1 MKKLSCSGRIHPLFA
16 LLIVLL
22 MAIPIGFYGLYL
34 FIAPSLPDI
43 VQLKSASVAIPLQVY
58 SKDNKLIGEF
68 GEKISRPVSY
78 DEIPPLMVQSFL
90 AAEDSSF
97 FTHNG
102 VSFKGLGRAVT
113 EALQSGSGQS
123 GGSTITMQ
131 VAKNFYLSPE
141 RTMKRKLTEIFLARK
156 IEQNLNKKEIFTLY
170 VNKIFLGQH
179 AYGIAAA
186 AKVYYQKPLKDLTI
200 AEMAM
205 IAGLP
210 KAPTK
215 YNPVNDPTRALERR
229 NWIIGRMLQ
238 LGFITQ
244 PQYQESINAPL
255 NLHFSYSTK
264 RLDYSMPYISEM
276 VRGAMVDQFGE
287 EVLNSGYRVYTT
299 IPSDRQM
306 MAEQAVH
313 NGLEAYDHRHGWR
326 GAEANDKPLT
336 GFYPINNMWPAQ
348 VTKISSNS
356 FDAVMSNGLTVTVP
370 WSGMSWAR
378 HHYSTDRIGGTPRN
392 AAEIVHLKDIVRVR
406 PNLTA
411 AQIQQYFDAGDHLDN
426 TSAPDAAPPVEPASP
441 ITKVASKNSPAA
453 STEQAAAVAKPVK
466 LDISKAG
473 WSRINWSLEQ
483 LPAAEAQLVSLDPND
498 GAIQA
503 VVGGYDFARSNFNR
517 SMQGWRQPGSNIKP
531 FIYSLA
537 LERGFTPTSIINDA
551 PLQIGKWRPQNSD
564 GKFMGPIT
572 LRRALYLSRNLVS
585 VRLLQAV
592 GVNRAVEHLSHF
604 GMMADKLPKDL
615 ALALGAAQVLPIQ
628 LATGYA
634 AFANGGYR
642 IQPYFIERVE
652 NFKGDVLYTANPVR
666 VCRQCDIPAQTDPN
680 ADPAAD
686 GTTLLTSNPDGS
698 ISSSSVAS
706 VSQPAASM
714 PASDPAA
721 ASQPVAASAVA
732 SQVPTPENTPNFRR
746 AQRVLTPKTAFE
758 MADILRDVIQ
768 HGTGYAAMKLGRNDI
783 GGKTGTT
790 NDAKDAWF
798 SGFNPD
804 LVAVAW
810 VGFDQPRTLG
820 RKEFG
825 GVAALP
831 IWSDYMAK
839 ALADKPENW
848 LKKEETAKAP
858 AALDANGLPVK
869 PRKKRIAKP
878 VDGAAASTDS
888 TTSSDSISD
897 LVQAKTKPHHA
908 KKPAATPAATS
919 ITPSTPLESPF

>member
-1 MKKLSCSGRIHPLFA
+1 MKKLSSSGRIHPLFA

-43 VQLKSASVAIPLQVY
+43 AQLKSASVAIPLQVY

-68 GEKISRPVSY
+68 GEKISRPVTY
-78 DEIPPLMVQSFL
+78 EEIPPLMVDSFL

-141 RTMKRKLTEIFLARK
+141 RTLKRKLTEIFLARK

-215 YNPVNDPTRALERR
+215 YNPVNDPARALERR

-244 PQYQESINAPL
+244 AQYQENVNSPL
-255 NLHFSYSTK
+255 NLHYSYNTK
-264 RLDYSMPYISEM
+264 RLDYSMPYVSEM

-299 IPSDRQM
+299 VPSERQL

-313 NGLEAYDHRHGWR
+313 SGLEAYDHRHGWR
-326 GAEANDKPLT
+326 GAEANDKPLS
-336 GFYPINNMWPAQ
+336 GFYVINNMWPAQ
-348 VTKISSNS
+348 VTKVSANS
-356 FDAVMSNGLTVTVP
+356 FDAVMSNGLSVTVP
-370 WSGMSWAR
+370 WSGMSWA
-378 HHYSTDRIGGTPRN
+378 HKHFTTDRIGGVPRN
-392 AAEIVHLKDIVRVR
+392 AAEIVKLKDIVRVR

-411 AQIQQYFDAGDHLDN
+411 DQIQQYFDQGDHLDA
-426 TSAPDAAPPVEPASP
+426 TSGTAPQPVVAAGP
-441 ITKVASKNSPAA
+441 ITKVDSKNTPADASKDSDVTA
-453 STEQAAAVAKPVK
+453 AKPVK
-466 LDISKAG
+466 LDVSKAG
-473 WSRINWSLEQ
+473 WSRINWSLQ
-483 LPAAEAQLVSLDPND
+483 QIPAAEAQLVSLDPND

-503 VVGGYDFARSNFNR
+503 VVGGYDFSLSKFNR

-537 LERGFTPTSIINDA
+537 LERGFTPTSIIADS
-551 PLQIGKWRPQNSD
+551 PLQIGKWRPQDSD

-592 GVNRAVEHLSHF
+592 GINRAVEHLSHF
-604 GMMADKLPKDL
+604 GLMADKLPKDL

-652 NFKGDVLYTANPVR
+652 NFKGDVLYTANPIR
-666 VCRQCDIPAQTDPN
+666 VCRQCDVPVDPSLDPN
-680 ADPAAD
+680 AAPVD
-686 GTTLLTSNPDGS
+686 GSQPTLVTSNPDGS
-698 ISSSSVAS
+698 ISTSDPAATSAPAISAASGVAS
-706 VSQPAASM
+706 ASQPAATSG
-714 PASDPAA
+714 
-721 ASQPVAASAVA
+721 VAASAA
-732 SQVPTPENTPNFRR
+732 PSPANTANYRR

-831 IWSDYMAK
+831 IWSEYMAK
-839 ALADKPENW
+839 ALSDKPENW
-848 LKKEETAKAP
+848 LKKEADVKGGAADLSGTMAKP
-858 AALDANGLPVK
+858 HKKHHK
-869 PRKKRIAKP
+869 PRPDASSGDAISADDNIA
-878 VDGAAASTDS
+878 
-888 TTSSDSISD
+888 D
-897 LVQAKTKPHHA
+897 LVKAQNKPHHRPKA
-908 KKPAATPAATS
+908 DASPSAAVS
-919 ITPSTPLESPF
+919 PSSPIESPF

>member
-1 MKKLSCSGRIHPLFA
+1 MKKLSCAGRIHPFFA
-16 LLIVLL
+16 LFLVLL
-22 MAIPIGFYGLYL
+22 MALPIGFYGLYL

-43 VQLKSASVAIPLQVY
+43 AQLKTASAAIPLQVY
-58 SKDNKLIGEF
+58 SKDKKLVGEF
-68 GEKISRPVSY
+68 GEKISYPVSY
-78 DEIPPLMVQSFL
+78 DEIPPLMVDSFL

-102 VSFKGLGRAVT
+102 VSLKGLGRAVS
-113 EALQSGSGQS
+113 EALQSGRGQS

-131 VAKNFYLSPE
+131 VAKNYYLSPE
-141 RTMKRKLTEIFLARK
+141 RTLKRKLTEIFLARK

-215 YNPVNDPTRALERR
+215 YNPVNDPDRAIERR

-238 LGFITQ
+238 LGFINQ
-244 PQYQESINAPL
+244 AQYQENVNAPL
-255 NLHFSYSTK
+255 NLHFSYNTN
-264 RLDYSMPYISEM
+264 RLDVSMPYVSEM
-276 VRGAMVDQFGE
+276 VRDAMVREFGE
-287 EVLNSGYRVYTT
+287 DVLNSGYRVYTT
-299 IPSDRQM
+299 IPSDRQQ
-306 MAEQAVH
+306 MAVDAVH
-313 NGLEAYDHRHGWR
+313 KGLEAYDLRHGWR
-326 GAEANDKPLT
+326 GAESNTKPLSD
-336 GFYPINNMWPAQ
+336 FYVINNLWPAQ
-348 VTKISSNS
+348 VTKVSARS
-356 FDAVMSNGLTVTVP
+356 FDAVLSNGLTVTIP

-378 HHYSTDRIGGTPRN
+378 RYHSTNAVGGAPQK
-392 AAEIVHLKDIVRVR
+392 ASEIVHEKDIIRLR
-406 PNLTA
+406 PDITEAQIRAILYEKNKQAAQDEIQTDTKKMPNKPNDIHVEKTTATNTPETA
-411 AQIQQYFDAGDHLDN
+411 ADAN
-426 TSAPDAAPPVEPASP
+426 PA
-441 ITKVASKNSPAA
+441 
-453 STEQAAAVAKPVK
+453 PVK
-466 LDISKAG
+466 TK
-473 WSRINWSLEQ
+473 WNEINWALSQ
-483 LPAAEAQLVSLDPND
+483 IPAAEAQLISLDPND

-537 LERGFTPTSIINDA
+537 LERGFTPFSIINDS

-585 VRLLQAV
+585 IRLLQAV
-592 GVNRAVEHLSHF
+592 GINRAVDHLSHF
-604 GMMADKLPKDL
+604 GLMEDQLPKNL
-615 ALALGAAQVLPIQ
+615 TLALGTAQVLPIQ

-642 IQPYFIERVE
+642 IQPYFIQRVE
-652 NFKGDVLYTANPVR
+652 NYRGDVLFTANPIR
-666 VCRQCDIPAQTDPN
+666 VCRECDAPAEQIEPATVDTN
-680 ADPAAD
+680 AEQPIQVNA
-686 GTTLLTSNPDGS
+686 NPDGS
-698 ISSSSVAS
+698 ISTTTPTTTSTTPL
-706 VSQPAASM
+706 PADYRKA
-714 PASDPAA
+714 
-721 ASQPVAASAVA
+721 
-732 SQVPTPENTPNFRR
+732 ERI
-746 AQRVLTPKTAFE
+746 LTTKTAFD
-758 MADILRDVIQ
+758 MASILRDVIQ

-798 SGFNPD
+798 SGFSPS

-831 IWSDYMAK
+831 IWSEYMGK
-839 ALADKPENW
+839 ALADTPEDW
-848 LKKEETAKAP
+848 LKQGSSKQDPTQSMAP
-858 AALDANGLPVK
+858 K
-869 PRKKRIAKP
+869 PRKPKPKKTDENSADTEAK
-878 VDGAAASTDS
+878 
-888 TTSSDSISD
+888 SS
-897 LVQAKTKPHHA
+897 AEK
-908 KKPAATPAATS
+908 ATS
-919 ITPSTPLESPF
+919 GDNIEAIIPKHAITPTPSTPLESPF

>member
-1 MKKLSCSGRIHPLFA
+1 MKKLSCAGRIHPLFA
-16 LLIVLL
+16 LLLVLL
-22 MAIPIGFYGLYL
+22 LALPIGFYGLYL

-43 VQLKSASVAIPLQVY
+43 AQLKSAPVAIPLQVY

-68 GEKISRPVSY
+68 GEKISRPVTY
-78 DEIPPLMVQSFL
+78 DEIPPLMVNAFL

-113 EALQSGSGQS
+113 EAMQSGSGQS

-141 RTMKRKLTEIFLARK
+141 RTLKRKLTEIFLARK
-156 IEQNLNKKEIFTLY
+156 IEQNLNKQEIFTLY

-186 AKVYYQKPLKDLTI
+186 AKVYYHKPLKDLTI

-215 YNPVNDPTRALERR
+215 YNPVNDPDRAIERR

-238 LGFITQ
+238 LGFINQ
-244 PQYQESINAPL
+244 AQYQENINAPL
-255 NLHFSYSTK
+255 ALNYSANTK
-264 RLDYSMPYISEM
+264 RLDVDMPYVAEM
-276 VRGAMVDQFGE
+276 VRSAMVEEFGE
-287 EVLNSGYRVYTT
+287 DVLNSGYRVYTT
-299 IPSDRQM
+299 IPSDRQK
-306 MAEQAVH
+306 MAEDAVH
-313 NGLEAYDHRHGWR
+313 KGLEAYDHRHGWR
-326 GAEANDKPLT
+326 GAESNAKPLADH
-336 GFYPINNMWPAQ
+336 YVINNMWPVQ
-348 VTKISSNS
+348 VTKVSKQS
-356 FDAVMSNGLTVTVP
+356 FDAVFSNGLTITVP

-378 HHYSTDRIGGTPRN
+378 KYYSTDRVGGAPSN
-392 AAEIVHLKDIVRVR
+392 ASEIVHVNDIIRVR
-406 PNLTA
+406 PSDLTA
-411 AQIQQYFDAGDHLDN
+411 DQIQQYLNAQNKSSAKTNDPADAADLDDP
-426 TSAPDAAPPVEPASP
+426 APDATKAKTEEPSQP
-441 ITKVASKNSPAA
+441 
-453 STEQAAAVAKPVK
+453 K
-466 LDISKAG
+466 LDLSKAA
-473 WSRINWSLEQ
+473 WSRINWTLTQ
-483 LPAAEAQLVSLDPND
+483 IPAAEAQLVSLDPND

-503 VVGGYDFARSNFNR
+503 VVGGYDFAKSNFNR

-537 LERGFTPTSIINDA
+537 LERGFTPYSIINDA
-551 PLQIGKWRPQNSD
+551 PLQVGNWRPQNSD

-592 GVNRAVEHLSHF
+592 GINKAVEHLTHF
-604 GMMADKLPKDL
+604 GFMEDKLPKNL
-615 ALALGAAQVLPIQ
+615 ALALGAAQALPIQ
-628 LATGYA
+628 VATGYA

-652 NFKGDVLYTANPVR
+652 SFKGDVLFKADPVR
-666 VCRQCDIPAQTDPN
+666 VCRSCD
-680 ADPAAD
+680 AANNPD
-686 GTTLLTSNPDGS
+686 QQDLSDASSVQPDASSAAPTVLTSNPDGS
-698 ISSSSVAS
+698 INSTDN
-706 VSQPAASM
+706 
-714 PASDPAA
+714 PASSPAT
-721 ASQPVAASAVA
+721 
-732 SQVPTPENTPNFRR
+732 TPLPANYRR
-746 AQRVLTPKTAFE
+746 AERVLTAKTAYD
-758 MADILRDVIQ
+758 MASILRDVIQ

-798 SGFNPD
+798 SGFNPT

-831 IWSDYMAK
+831 IWSEYMAK
-839 ALADKPENW
+839 ALANTPESWIDKDPGNPNSSN
-848 LKKEETAKAP
+848 ASGAI
-858 AALDANGLPVK
+858 K
-869 PRKKRIAKP
+869 PRKKKVI
-878 VDGAAASTDS
+878 DTESDSTTDS
-888 TTSSDSISD
+888 TSTTSDSIAD
-897 LVQAKTKPHHA
+897 LVESKTAESTAPKH
-908 KKPAATPAATS
+908 TPQPSSTKVS
-919 ITPSTPLESPF
+919 PSTPLESPF

>member
-1 MKKLSCSGRIHPLFA
+1 MKKLSCAGRIHPFFA
-16 LLIVLL
+16 LFLVLL
-22 MAIPIGFYGLYL
+22 MALPIGFYGLYL

-43 VQLKSASVAIPLQVY
+43 AQLKTASAAIPLQVY
-58 SKDNKLIGEF
+58 SKDKKLVGEF
-68 GEKISRPVSY
+68 GEKISYPVSY
-78 DEIPPLMVQSFL
+78 EEIPPLMVDSFL

-102 VSFKGLGRAVT
+102 VSLKGLGRAVS
-113 EALQSGSGQS
+113 EALQSGRGQS

-131 VAKNFYLSPE
+131 VAKNYYLSPE
-141 RTMKRKLTEIFLARK
+141 RTLKRKLTEIFLARK
-156 IEQNLNKKEIFTLY
+156 LEQNLNKKEIFTLY

-215 YNPVNDPTRALERR
+215 YNPINDPDRAIERR

-244 PQYQESINAPL
+244 VQYQENINAPL
-255 NLHFSYSTK
+255 DLHFSYNTN
-264 RLDYSMPYISEM
+264 RLDVSMPYVSEM
-276 VRGAMVDQFGE
+276 VRDAMVREFGE
-287 EVLNSGYRVYTT
+287 DVLNSGYRVYTT
-299 IPSDRQM
+299 IPSDRQQ
-306 MAEQAVH
+306 MAVDAVH
-313 NGLEAYDHRHGWR
+313 KGLEAYDLRHGWR
-326 GAEANDKPLT
+326 GAESNTKPLSA
-336 GFYPINNMWPAQ
+336 FYVINNLWPAQ
-348 VTKISSNS
+348 VTKVSARS
-356 FDAVMSNGLTVTVP
+356 FDAVLSNGLTVTVP

-378 HHYSTDRIGGTPRN
+378 RYHSTNSVGGAPQK
-392 AAEIVHLKDIVRVR
+392 ASEIVHEKDIIRLRPDINEELVRAILYAKDKQATQEAVKTDSKNALNKSTDNVDKTD
-406 PNLTA
+406 PT
-411 AQIQQYFDAGDHLDN
+411 N
-426 TSAPDAAPPVEPASP
+426 TSDSATSEKP
-441 ITKVASKNSPAA
+441 ILTKTKWA
-453 STEQAAAVAKPVK
+453 
-466 LDISKAG
+466 D
-473 WSRINWSLEQ
+473 INWALTQ
-483 LPAAEAQLVSLDPND
+483 IPAAEAQLISLDPND

-537 LERGFTPTSIINDA
+537 LERGFTPFSIINDS

-564 GKFMGPIT
+564 SKFMGPIT

-585 VRLLQAV
+585 IRLLQAV
-592 GVNRAVEHLSHF
+592 GINRAVDHLSHF
-604 GMMADKLPKDL
+604 GFMENQLPKNL

-634 AFANGGYR
+634 TFANGGYR
-642 IQPYFIERVE
+642 IQPYFIQRVE
-652 NFKGDVLYTANPVR
+652 NYRGDVLFTANPIR
-666 VCRQCDIPAQTDPN
+666 VCRECDAPVDQTDPTAVDAN
-680 ADPAAD
+680 GEKPIQVSA
-686 GTTLLTSNPDGS
+686 NPDGS
-698 ISSSSVAS
+698 ISSTTPTD
-706 VSQPAASM
+706 VSEPKATTLPADYRKAERIL
-714 PASDPAA
+714 
-721 ASQPVAASAVA
+721 SA
-732 SQVPTPENTPNFRR
+732 
-746 AQRVLTPKTAFE
+746 KTAFD
-758 MADILRDVIQ
+758 MASILRDVIQ

-798 SGFNPD
+798 SGFSPS

-831 IWSDYMAK
+831 IWSDYMGK
-839 ALADKPENW
+839 ALADTPEDW
-848 LKKEETAKAP
+848 LK
-858 AALDANGLPVK
+858 PVNSKQDPSAQK
-869 PRKKRIAKP
+869 PKKAKP
-878 VDGAAASTDS
+878 KKLTESTS
-888 TTSSDSISD
+888 NAETKSATTVDSIEAIIPKRS
-897 LVQAKTKPHHA
+897 ASP
-908 KKPAATPAATS
+908 
-919 ITPSTPLESPF
+919 TPSTPLESPF

>member
-1 MKKLSCSGRIHPLFA
+1 MKKLSCAGRIHPLFA
-16 LLIVLL
+16 LLLVLL
-22 MAIPIGFYGLYL
+22 LALPIGFYGLYL

-43 VQLKSASVAIPLQVY
+43 AQLKSAPVAIPLQVY

-68 GEKISRPVSY
+68 GEKISRPVTY
-78 DEIPPLMVQSFL
+78 DEIPPLMVNAFL

-113 EALQSGSGQS
+113 EAMQSGSGQS

-141 RTMKRKLTEIFLARK
+141 RTLKRKLTEIFLARK
-156 IEQNLNKKEIFTLY
+156 IEQNLNKQEIFTLY

-186 AKVYYQKPLKDLTI
+186 AKVYYHKPLKDLTI

-215 YNPVNDPTRALERR
+215 YNPVNDPDRAIERR

-238 LGFITQ
+238 LGFISQ
-244 PQYQESINAPL
+244 AQYQENINAPL
-255 NLHFSYSTK
+255 ALNYSANTK
-264 RLDYSMPYISEM
+264 RLDVDMPYVAEM
-276 VRGAMVDQFGE
+276 VRSAMVEEFGE
-287 EVLNSGYRVYTT
+287 DVLNSGYRVYTT
-299 IPSDRQM
+299 IPSDRQK
-306 MAEQAVH
+306 MAEDAVH
-313 NGLEAYDHRHGWR
+313 KGLEAYDHRHGWR
-326 GAEANDKPLT
+326 GAESNTKPLADH
-336 GFYPINNMWPAQ
+336 YVINNMWPVQ
-348 VTKISSNS
+348 VTKVSKQS
-356 FDAVMSNGLTVTVP
+356 FDAVFSNGLTVTVP

-378 HHYSTDRIGGTPRN
+378 KYYSTDRVGGAPSN
-392 AAEIVHLKDIVRVR
+392 AAEIVHMNDIIRVR
-406 PNLTA
+406 PADLTA
-411 AQIQQYFDAGDHLDN
+411 DQIQQYVNAQNKSSAKTNDSDASADLDDP
-426 TSAPDAAPPVEPASP
+426 APDSKKTKTEEPAQP
-441 ITKVASKNSPAA
+441 
-453 STEQAAAVAKPVK
+453 K
-466 LDISKAG
+466 LDLSKAS
-473 WSRINWSLEQ
+473 WSRINWTLTQ
-483 LPAAEAQLVSLDPND
+483 IPAAEAQLVSLDPND

-537 LERGFTPTSIINDA
+537 LERGFTPYSIINDA
-551 PLQIGKWRPQNSD
+551 PLQVGNWRPQNSD

-592 GVNRAVEHLSHF
+592 GINKAVEHLTHF
-604 GMMADKLPKDL
+604 GFMEDKLPKNL
-615 ALALGAAQVLPIQ
+615 ALALGAAQALPIQ
-628 LATGYA
+628 VATGYA

-652 NFKGDVLYTANPVR
+652 SFKGDVLFKADPVR
-666 VCRQCDIPAQTDPN
+666 VCRSCDAANNPDQQDQTD
-680 ADPAAD
+680 ASSVQSDASSAAP
-686 GTTLLTSNPDGS
+686 TVLTSNPDGS
-698 ISSSSVAS
+698 INSTGN
-706 VSQPAASM
+706 
-714 PASDPAA
+714 PASSPAT
-721 ASQPVAASAVA
+721 
-732 SQVPTPENTPNFRR
+732 TPEPANYRR
-746 AQRVLTPKTAFE
+746 AERVLTAKTAYD
-758 MADILRDVIQ
+758 MASILRDVIQ

-798 SGFNPD
+798 SGFNPT

-831 IWSDYMAK
+831 IWSEYMAK
-839 ALADKPENW
+839 ALANTPESWIDKDPGNPNSSNSSG
-848 LKKEETAKAP
+848 AI
-858 AALDANGLPVK
+858 K
-869 PRKKRIAKP
+869 PRKKKVI
-878 VDGAAASTDS
+878 DTESDSTTDS
-888 TTSSDSISD
+888 TSTSSDSIAD
-897 LVQAKTKPHHA
+897 LVESKTA
-908 KKPAATPAATS
+908 ESAAPKHTPQQPSSTKVS
-919 ITPSTPLESPF
+919 PSTPLESPF

>member
-1 MKKLSCSGRIHPLFA
+1 MKKLSCAGRIHPLFA
-16 LLIVLL
+16 LLLVLI
-22 MAIPIGFYGLYL
+22 MALPIGFYGLYL

-43 VQLKSASVAIPLQVY
+43 AQLKSAPVAIPLQVY

-78 DEIPPLMVQSFL
+78 DEIPPLMVNAFL

-141 RTMKRKLTEIFLARK
+141 RTLKRKLTEIFLARK
-156 IEQNLNKKEIFTLY
+156 IEQNLNKQEIFTLY

-186 AKVYYQKPLKDLTI
+186 AKVYYHKPLKDLTI

-215 YNPVNDPTRALERR
+215 YNPVNDPDRAIERR

-238 LGFITQ
+238 LGFINQ
-244 PQYQESINAPL
+244 AQYQENINAPL
-255 NLHFSYSTK
+255 ALNYNANTK
-264 RLDYSMPYISEM
+264 RLDVNMPYVAEM
-276 VRGAMVDQFGE
+276 VRGAMVEQFGE

-299 IPSDRQM
+299 IPSDRQK
-306 MAEQAVH
+306 MAEDAVH
-313 NGLEAYDHRHGWR
+313 KGLEAYDHRHGWR
-326 GAEANDKPLT
+326 GAEANPKPLADH
-336 GFYPINNMWPAQ
+336 FVINNMWPVQ
-348 VTKISSNS
+348 VTKVSKQS
-356 FDAVMSNGLTVTVP
+356 FDAVFSNGMTVTVP

-378 HHYSTDRIGGTPRN
+378 KYYSTDRIGGAPNN
-392 AAEIVHLKDIVRVR
+392 ASEIVRVNDIIRVR
-406 PNLTA
+406 PANLTA
-411 AQIQQYFDAGDHLDN
+411 DQIQQYFDGENKSSPKNAEALTSAAATLDDPKADKADPEKN
-426 TSAPDAAPPVEPASP
+426 TSDEPTQP
-441 ITKVASKNSPAA
+441 
-453 STEQAAAVAKPVK
+453 K
-466 LDISKAG
+466 LDLSKAG
-473 WSRINWSLEQ
+473 WSRINWTLAQ
-483 LPAAEAQLVSLDPND
+483 IPAAEAQLVSLDPND

-537 LERGFTPTSIINDA
+537 LERGFTPYSIINDA
-551 PLQIGKWRPQNSD
+551 PLQVGSWRPQNSD
-564 GKFMGPIT
+564 GRFMGPIT

-592 GVNRAVEHLSHF
+592 GINKAVEHLSHF
-604 GMMADKLPKDL
+604 GFMENKLPKNL
-615 ALALGAAQVLPIQ
+615 ALALGAAQALPIQ
-628 LATGYA
+628 VATGYA

-652 NFKGDVLYTANPVR
+652 SFKGDVLFKADPAR
-666 VCRQCDIPAQTDPN
+666 VCRSCDAANDPDLPSTDPSSP
-680 ADPAAD
+680 DLAA
-686 GTTLLTSNPDGS
+686 TTASGVQPTEITSNPDGS
-698 ISSSSVAS
+698 ISTSGASS
-706 VSQPAASM
+706 PAA
-714 PASDPAA
+714 
-721 ASQPVAASAVA
+721 
-732 SQVPTPENTPNFRR
+732 TPEPTNYRR
-746 AQRVLTPKTAFE
+746 AERVLTAKTAYD
-758 MADILRDVIQ
+758 MASILRDVIQ

-798 SGFNPD
+798 SGFNPT

-820 RKEFG
+820 RREFG
-825 GVAALP
+825 GIAALP
-831 IWSDYMAK
+831 IWSEYMGK
-839 ALADKPENW
+839 ALADTPESWISKDPGN
-848 LKKEETAKAP
+848 P
-858 AALDANGLPVK
+858 NSNSGGVVK
-869 PRKKRIAKP
+869 PRKKK
-878 VDGAAASTDS
+878 VESTDS
-888 TTSSDSISD
+888 TSSSDSTSASSDSIAD
-897 LVQAKTKPHHA
+897 LVESKTAEAAPPKRSTPPPSSAKV
-908 KKPAATPAATS
+908 S
-919 ITPSTPLESPF
+919 PSTPLESPF

>member
-1 MKKLSCSGRIHPLFA
+1 MKKLSCAGRIHPFFA
-16 LLIVLL
+16 LFLVLL
-22 MAIPIGFYGLYL
+22 MALPIGFYGLYL

-43 VQLKSASVAIPLQVY
+43 AQLKTASAAIPLQVY
-58 SKDNKLIGEF
+58 SKDKKLVGEF
-68 GEKISRPVSY
+68 GEKISYPVNY
-78 DEIPPLMVQSFL
+78 EEIPPLMVDSFL

-102 VSFKGLGRAVT
+102 VSIKGLGRAVS
-113 EALQSGSGQS
+113 EALQSGRGQS

-131 VAKNFYLSPE
+131 VAKNYYLSPE
-141 RTMKRKLTEIFLARK
+141 RTLKRKLTEIFLARK

-215 YNPVNDPTRALERR
+215 YNPVNDPDRATERR

-244 PQYQESINAPL
+244 AQYQENINAPL
-255 NLHFSYSTK
+255 NLNYSYNTN
-264 RLDYSMPYISEM
+264 RLDVSMPYVSEM
-276 VRGAMVDQFGE
+276 VRDAMVREFGE
-287 EVLNSGYRVYTT
+287 DVLNSGYRVYTT
-299 IPSDRQM
+299 IPSDRQQ
-306 MAEQAVH
+306 MAIDAVH
-313 NGLEAYDHRHGWR
+313 SGLEAYDLRHGWR
-326 GAEANDKPLT
+326 GAESNSKPLSD
-336 GFYPINNMWPAQ
+336 FYVINNLWPAQ
-348 VTKISSNS
+348 VTKVSTNS
-356 FDAVMSNGLTVTVP
+356 FDAVLSNGLTVTVP

-378 HHYSTDRIGGTPRN
+378 RYHTTNSVGGAPQK
-392 AAEIVHLKDIVRVR
+392 ASEIVHEKDIIRLR
-406 PNLTA
+406 PNIDEEQVRAILYAKDHQSTSDTA
-411 AQIQQYFDAGDHLDN
+411 KIDSKAKSSKSSDN
-426 TSAPDAAPPVEPASP
+426 NIDQADISNTLAATTTNKP
-441 ITKVASKNSPAA
+441 T
-453 STEQAAAVAKPVK
+453 PVK
-466 LDISKAG
+466 TKWKD
-473 WSRINWSLEQ
+473 INWALTQ
-483 LPAAEAQLVSLDPND
+483 IPAAEAQLISLDPND

-517 SMQGWRQPGSNIKP
+517 SIQGWRQPGSNIKP

-537 LERGFTPTSIINDA
+537 LERGFTPFSIINDA

-585 VRLLQAV
+585 IRLLQAV
-592 GVNRAVEHLSHF
+592 GINRAVDHLSHF
-604 GMMADKLPKDL
+604 GFVENQLPKNL

-642 IQPYFIERVE
+642 IQPYFIQRVE
-652 NFKGDVLYTANPVR
+652 NYKGDVLFTANPIR
-666 VCRQCDIPAQTDPN
+666 VCRECEASAEPADHVSGDTN
-680 ADPAAD
+680 AEQPTQLSAN
-686 GTTLLTSNPDGS
+686 LDGS
-698 ISSSSVAS
+698 ISSVAPTDVHDAQATTLPS
-706 VSQPAASM
+706 NYRKAERIL
-714 PASDPAA
+714 
-721 ASQPVAASAVA
+721 SA
-732 SQVPTPENTPNFRR
+732 
-746 AQRVLTPKTAFE
+746 KTAFD
-758 MADILRDVIQ
+758 MASILRDVIQ

-798 SGFNPD
+798 SGFSPN

-831 IWSDYMAK
+831 IWSDYMGK
-839 ALADKPENW
+839 ALADTPEDW
-848 LKKEETAKAP
+848 LKQGNSKQDPTVQTSAP
-858 AALDANGLPVK
+858 K
-869 PRKKRIAKP
+869 PRKAKP
-878 VDGAAASTDS
+878 KKHTDNTITPEKS
-888 TTSSDSISD
+888 NSAPDSIEAIIPKRTNS
-897 LVQAKTKPHHA
+897 P
-908 KKPAATPAATS
+908 
-919 ITPSTPLESPF
+919 TPSTPLESPF